1 MCHVD
6 NTLKDIY
13 TYWQKEIRLTNAKEK
28 LIKEEDYIDS
38 QSDLQENEENYV
50 SKRDVRIKSK
60 LADKKK
66 TYGIEEIDQ
75 IIKNMTE
82 FQPKKFF
89 KFNLSMKP
97 ELAKFF

>member
-38 QSDLQENEENYV
+38 
-50 SKRDVRIKSK
+50 
-60 LADKKK
+60 
-66 TYGIEEIDQ
+66 
-75 IIKNMTE
+75 
-82 FQPKKFF
+82 
-89 KFNLSMKP
+89 
-97 ELAKFF
+97 